1 MFTPSLILLTVG
13 FLVLIC
19 ILASRASDRLGVPA
33 LIVFLC
39 IGMLAGENGPGGIQF
54 DNARSVNLLG
64 AMALALILFSG
75 GLSTNWRLV
84 RPVAAPGFI
93 LATFGVV
100 VTAGLVGVFSW
111 AVVGLDA
118 FNSALLGA
126 IISST
131 DAAAVFS
138 ILRSRGV
145 GLKGQ
150 LKPLL
155 ELESGSNDPMAV
167 FLTIAITRVLMAPH
181 FEWTDLIP
189 FFLLNVSGG
198 LLVGFVVGKAA
209 VFLFNR
215 IHLDYD
221 GLYPVLS
228 ISLVLLTFG
237 AAEEI
242 RGNGFL
248 AVYLCGIL
256 LNGSDFAFKRSVEK
270 FHDGLAWLMQII
282 MFLALGLLVSPSS
295 LPSIAPQGML
305 VALFLMLAA
314 RPAAVALCLLGSGFL
329 WRERLLIAW
338 TGLRGAVP
346 IVLATYPMLAGYNNS
361 NVLFNIV
368 FFIVLTSVLI
378 QGTLLMPAA
387 RLLKVD
393 EPLAAR
399 PVYSLEIARAGL
411 TQGETRE
418 LEILPNMA
426 IVDHTIADLALPSD
440 VLVLLIGRGE
450 KFVIPRGHTRIEPY
464 DTLLLLGKPEALHEA
479 NQAILSPTLPRRR
492 RIPDDPMATL
502 PLSTEEKYLS
512 KQVVVVGYGN
522 LGKRICDILSAGQIP
537 FVVAE
542 QDREIVEHLR
552 AHGQPAVV
560 GDASTVEVL
569 AQAHIVRAAVL
580 VVTMPDVLKTLQ
592 SIEIARILNP
602 GIDIVVRA
610 QSEMEAALL
619 KKEHVNRILLSENEL
634 ARSITRHILRR
645 MPDREA

>member
-1 MFTPSLILLTVG
+1 
-13 FLVLIC
+13 
-19 ILASRASDRLGVPA
+19 
-33 LIVFLC
+33 
-39 IGMLAGENGPGGIQF
+39 
-54 DNARSVNLLG
+54 
-64 AMALALILFSG
+64 
-75 GLSTNWRLV
+75 
-84 RPVAAPGFI
+84 
-93 LATFGVV
+93 
-100 VTAGLVGVFSW
+100 
-111 AVVGLDA
+111 VVGLDA